1 MTRSPIIL
9 FLAATLAAPAAA
21 QSTRVTGADYDRAA
35 KFLAQ
40 NMTGLVIGG
49 VVTPVWLGDGR
60 FWYRNTTLSGNEIV
74 VIDPRTRARQTCPAQ
89 AAECSGARIPTES
102 APNTNGRGGGRGRGG
117 GGPTSSSGAPL
128 AMSPDGKRGAFV
140 RDWNLWVRDV
150 ASGQEKALTTDGTPY
165 FGYAIDNAGWSTS
178 DRAMVS
184 WSPDS
189 RRIATQQQDER
200 KVGEMY
206 LVPTVVG
213 HPQLRVSKFPLP
225 GDSVMAM
232 LHRVVIDVDAGT
244 VTRLQMP
251 PDYHRGTIGDD
262 IRMGDYVW
270 SPDGRRLA
278 IASVARDHKR
288 AWLSV
293 ADVATGAVRK
303 VYRGNRRDAVRVARA
318 VAGVVGHERVHLVF
332 RARQLGT
339 ALSLRSQYRKL

>member
-1 MTRSPIIL
+1 
-9 FLAATLAAPAAA
+9 
-21 QSTRVTGADYDRAA
+21 
-35 KFLAQ
+35 
-40 NMTGLVIGG
+40 
-49 VVTPVWLGDGR
+49 
-60 FWYRNTTLSGNEIV
+60 
-74 VIDPRTRARQTCPAQ
+74 
-89 AAECSGARIPTES
+89 
-102 APNTNGRGGGRGRGG
+102 
-117 GGPTSSSGAPL
+117 
-128 AMSPDGKRGAFV
+128 MSPDGKRGAFV
-140 RDWNLWVRDV
+140 RDWNLWVRDI
-150 ASGQEKALTTDGTPY
+150 ATGQEKALTTDGTKY
-165 FGYAIDNAGWSTS
+165 FGYATDNAGWSTS

-232 LHRVVIDVDAGT
+232 LHRVVVDVEAGS

-251 PDYHRGTIGDD
+251 PDYHRGTLGDD

-293 ADVATGAVRK
+293 ADVGTGAVRK
-303 VYRGNRRDAVRVARA
+303 VYEETVATQYESRAQWQVLWGTNEFIWYSERDNWGQLYLYDLN
-318 VAGVVGHERVHLVF
+318 AGTLKKKITTGE
-332 RARQLGT
+332 GP
-339 ALSLRSQYRKL
+339 